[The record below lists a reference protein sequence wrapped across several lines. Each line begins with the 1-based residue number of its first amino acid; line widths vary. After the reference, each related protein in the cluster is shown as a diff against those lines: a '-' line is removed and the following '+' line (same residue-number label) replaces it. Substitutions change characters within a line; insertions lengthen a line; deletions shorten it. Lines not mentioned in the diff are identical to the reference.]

1 MSFPFDAT
9 ARLVSAF
16 RSLDEPVVAL
26 PSIAPV
32 ALLADYSRRSSS
44 EGIECHGLVGGT
56 IAFAAGRTP
65 FVQVSA
71 PARPVIVDAVRL
83 RQGNLTALLGMT
95 VTPTHLVAPAAG
107 STVLDLGGVAHT
119 AWVQSGTV
127 AGPLLGTTNLPI
139 TDAIFDW
146 PSGSS
151 LRLYVARGVHLV
163 LSTDVSVQWEWVLLL
178 REIVE

>member
-1 MSFPFDAT
+1 MSFPFDSA

-16 RSLDEPVVAL
+16 RSLNEPVVSL

-44 EGIECHGLVGGT
+44 EGIECRGLVGGL
-56 IAFAAGRTP
+56 ISFAAGRTP

-71 PARPVIVDAVRL
+71 PSRPVIVDSVRI
-83 RQGNLTALLGMT
+83 RQGDLSAVLG
-95 VTPTHLVAPAAG
+95 VTISPAHLVAPAAG
-107 STVLDLGGVAHT
+107 SAIQDIGGVAHT

-127 AGPLLGTTNLPI
+127 AGPLAGTTDLPI
-139 TDAIFDW
+139 TDGIFDW
-146 PSGSS
+146 PSGSL
-151 LRLYVARGVHLV
+151 LRLYVPRGVHLT
-163 LSTDVSVQWEWVLLL
+163 LTTNVSVQWEWMLLL